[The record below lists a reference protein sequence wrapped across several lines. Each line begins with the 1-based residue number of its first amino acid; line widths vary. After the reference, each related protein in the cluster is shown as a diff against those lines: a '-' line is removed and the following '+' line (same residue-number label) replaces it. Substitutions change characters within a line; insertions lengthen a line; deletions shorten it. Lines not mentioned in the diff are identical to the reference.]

1 MNKKLNNILISN
13 DDGYESIG
21 LHILLNIAEQL
32 ADNIFVVSP
41 KKNQSA
47 KSKSITIKEDIP
59 FKEISKNF
67 WIVDGTPT
75 DCMIFALNYLFNQ
88 SKPDLILSGIN
99 AGSNIGD
106 EVSYSGTVAA
116 AWEGAVRKIDAI
128 ALSQYGGNDQ
138 INSYECSKAK
148 GLDII
153 NYLLNIKSKSPKF
166 YNVNFPYALSSKIDK
181 IKSSFTSLASQKISD
196 EIFFND
202 DFSSF
207 TIGRMVNDHKSFT
220 NTDLGCLQKNR
231 ISITPLSLNLSNNEF
246 LNEVNYD
253 IWKHNSKS

>member
-1 MNKKLNNILISN
+1 MNKKLNNILITN

-21 LHILLNIAEQL
+21 LELLLNIAEQL

-47 KSKSITIKEDIP
+47 KSKSITIKENIQ

-75 DCMIFALNYLFNQ
+75 DCMIFALNYLFKK

-116 AWEGAVRKIDAI
+116 AWEGAVRKIDSI
-128 ALSQYGGNDQ
+128 ALSQYGGDNT
-138 INSYECSKAK
+138 INSYKCSQAKAFE
-148 GLDII
+148 II
-153 NYLLNIKSKSPKF
+153 NYILKIKSQTTKF
-166 YNVNFPYALSSKIDK
+166 YNVNFPYITSFNFENIR
-181 IKSSFTSLASQKISD
+181 SSFTTLASQKIAD
-196 EIFFND
+196 EILVDNN
-202 DFSSF
+202 SNSF
-207 TIGRMVNDHKSFT
+207 KIGRMINDHRSLK
-220 NTDLGCLQKNR
+220 NTDLECLQKNK
-231 ISITPLSLNLSNNEF
+231 ISITPLSFNLNNNEF
-246 LNEVNYD
+246 FNKLNHD
-253 IWKHNSKS
+253 L